1 MSVSHWMLAVILV
14 ALLLLLA
21 LLAVG
26 PAEAA
31 GPERVTRPQAAL
43 ADCLD
48 WMADGTLH
56 HALAP
61 WTESAVLSG
70 EFRAWKTGGTT
81 LVIAFRVAE
90 CGGRWM
96 FAKFRAGTFTTN
108 FFPDRGWSYIAAQ
121 VRGWTACAKSVVVAA
136 VRAAIQL
143 GYTVETVVGLVLIP
157 ENVCSLPGSWRLPEC
172 SRS

>member
-1 MSVSHWMLAVILV
+1 VRPAQFSVGAGRVARLV
-14 ALLLLLA
+14 SAELVGGGALWWTGWTRWTRIEGLLK
-21 LLAVG
+21 G
-26 PAEAA
+26 K
-31 GPERVTRPQAAL
+31 
-43 ADCLD
+43 
-48 WMADGTLH
+48 LH

-108 FFPDRGWSYIAAQ
+108 FFPYRGWSYIAAQ
-121 VRGWTACAKSVVVAA
+121 VRGSTASVKSVVVSA
-136 VRAAIQL
+136 
-143 GYTVETVVGLVLIP
+143 Y
-157 ENVCSLPGSWRLPEC
+157 
-172 SRS
+172 